1 MLRAAE
7 VIVFPDPVDAAT
19 TAVAQISGAALSVP
33 IVGRVPEVRPK
44 QFVRILSAGGSRETL
59 VSRRQALLVEGW
71 AQTESAAMRLCEI
84 AVATLMAVEG
94 DIFGGVEIASP
105 ALLPE
110 PTSTQERATATV
122 EVRVRGTVLA

>member
-7 VIVFPDPVDAAT
+7 VIVFPDPVDTAT
-19 TAVAQISGAALSVP
+19 SAVGQIAGTTLAVP

-44 QFVRILSAGGSRETL
+44 RFIRILSAGGSRETL
-59 VSRRQALLVEGW
+59 VSRRQTLLIEGW
-71 AQTESAAMRLCEI
+71 AQTETDAMRLCEI
-84 AVATLMAVEG
+84 ATAALLAVEG
-94 DIFGGVEIASP
+94 DVFGGIEIASP
-105 ALLPE
+105 ALLPD